1 MSFQRDEQG
10 YVIIGEA
17 ALSLALGKKE
27 VSVSSLISVLKD
39 MATVEKDDDRLL
51 EIFEAC
57 RWLGGFLGNEQA
69 ANSVPY
75 LQAFA
80 GVDED
85 KY

>member
-1 MSFQRDEQG
+1 MSIQHDEQG

-17 ALSLALGKKE
+17 ALSLALGRKE

-39 MATVEKDDDRLL
+39 MAAVEKNDDRVL

-57 RWLGGFLGNEQA
+57 RWLGGFLDTEGA
-69 ANSVPY
+69 IDKVPY

-80 GVDED
+80 DLNEV
-85 KY
+85 KN